1 MPTLRTLLARVAAVL
16 RRTRAEVELKEE
28 LETHHA
34 MLVDENLRRGLP
46 QEEALRQANI
56 ALGNTLSITEGVR
69 EQASLPAVE
78 SMWQDARFGVR
89 QLRRAPG
96 FTATAILTLALGIGA
111 NTAIFSAVHALV
123 LRALPFPNS
132 QNLVALWCR
141 QPSRG
146 IPRLPLSIP
155 DYLDAQQLRSFEGI
169 AAYLGIEDTITGR
182 GSACIANKKRN

>member
-16 RRTRAEVELKEE
+16 RRTRAEVELNEE

-111 NTAIFSAVHALV
+111 NTAIFSAVHA
-123 LRALPFPNS
+123 
-132 QNLVALWCR
+132 
-141 QPSRG
+141 
-146 IPRLPLSIP
+146 
-155 DYLDAQQLRSFEGI
+155 
-169 AAYLGIEDTITGR
+169 
-182 GSACIANKKRN
+182 